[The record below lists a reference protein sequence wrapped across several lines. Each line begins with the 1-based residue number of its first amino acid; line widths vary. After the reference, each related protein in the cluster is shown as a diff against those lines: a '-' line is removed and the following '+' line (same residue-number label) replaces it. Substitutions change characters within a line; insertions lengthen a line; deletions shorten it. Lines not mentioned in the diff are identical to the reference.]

1 MTDRPPAQTPYVH
14 RIQVRYGEVDMQQVV
29 FNAHYLAYC
38 DDAVENWLRARGV
51 RVADYEWDFML
62 KKAAVDWQG
71 AATVHEVIDIEVGV
85 ERWGSTSF
93 DVAFTGRVG
102 ERPVFRGVIT
112 YVGVRFGTR
121 EKAPPPPEVRARLCD
136 GPELPAGPPDAPGP
150 S

>member
-1 MTDRPPAQTPYVH
+1 MTDPAPPNTPYVH
-14 RIQVRYGEVDMQQVV
+14 RIQVRYGEVDMQRVV

-51 RVADYEWDFML
+51 QVADYGWDFML
-62 KKAAVDWQG
+62 KKAAVEWQG

-93 DVAFTGRVG
+93 DVGFTGRVA
-102 ERPVFRGVIT
+102 ERPVFRCLIT

-121 EKAPPPPEVRARLCD
+121 EKAPPPPEVAARLSN
-136 GPELPAGPPDAPGP
+136 ASGP